1 MRIIG
6 RENQTSG
13 ASQVAQ
19 RERTHLLMQEMQ
31 EMQVRS
37 LGCKDPLEKRMASH
51 SSILV
56 WEISWTEELDEATLH
71 GVVKN

>member
-19 RERTHLLMQEMQ
+19 WERTHLLMQEMQ
-31 EMQVRS
+31 VLS
-37 LGCKDPLEKRMASH
+37 LGWEDPLKNRMASH

>member
-31 EMQVRS
+31 VLS
-37 LGCKDPLEKRMASH
+37 LGWEDPLKKRMASH

-56 WEISWTEELDEATLH
+56 WEISWTEELDGATLH

>member
-19 RERTHLLMQEMQ
+19 WERTHLLMQEMQ
-31 EMQVRS
+31 EMQVLS
-37 LGCKDPLEKRMASH
+37 LGWEDPLEKRMASH

-56 WEISWTEELDEATLH
+56 WEISWTEELDGATLH
-71 GVVKN
+71 GVAKN